1 MNDIEVMEA
10 FIKAMKEN
18 ADKKAEREKRIR
30 EEAHASLLIR
40 QAEAEKQRKEQERW
54 DSLSEEEKKAELAES
69 KRKILEAI
77 KKSPVGT
84 DNEEE

>member
-1 MNDIEVMEA
+1 MDDMKVMQA
-10 FIKAMKEN
+10 FLNAMAKNEER
-18 ADKKAEREKRIR
+18 KAEREKRIK
-30 EEAHASLLIR
+30 EQAHEAFLKR
-40 QAEAEKQRKEQERW
+40 QAEAEEKRKEEERW

>member
-1 MNDIEVMEA
+1 MNDIEAMEA
-10 FIKAMKEN
+10 FMRAMQKN
-18 ADKKAEREKRIR
+18 AEKKAEREERIR
-30 EEAHASLLIR
+30 KEAHEALLVR

-77 KKSPVGT
+77 KKSSVGT

>member
-1 MNDIEVMEA
+1 MNDIEVIEA
-10 FIKAMKEN
+10 FMRAMQKN
-18 ADKKAEREKRIR
+18 AEKKAEREKRIR

-84 DNEEE
+84 DDEGR